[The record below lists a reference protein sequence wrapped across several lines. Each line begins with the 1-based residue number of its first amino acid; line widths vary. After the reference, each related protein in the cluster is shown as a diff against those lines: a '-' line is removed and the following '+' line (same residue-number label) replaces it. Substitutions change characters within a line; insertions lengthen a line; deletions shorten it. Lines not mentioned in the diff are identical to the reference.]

1 MVKYLKE
8 ILSDYSETEIVQMCK
23 AINKNYNIYDPEEVR
38 WVKISYVLN
47 KTSAAQIDR
56 LKRHAF
62 SNEVVNDLIFNYYFC
77 ERVISII
84 L

>member
-56 LKRHAF
+56 LKRHAL
-62 SNEVVNDLIFNYYFC
+62 SKEVVND
-77 ERVISII
+77 
-84 L
+84 

>member
-38 WVKISYVLN
+38 WVKISYVIN
-47 KTSAAQIDR
+47 KTSR
-56 LKRHAF
+56 
-62 SNEVVNDLIFNYYFC
+62 
-77 ERVISII
+77 
-84 L
+84 